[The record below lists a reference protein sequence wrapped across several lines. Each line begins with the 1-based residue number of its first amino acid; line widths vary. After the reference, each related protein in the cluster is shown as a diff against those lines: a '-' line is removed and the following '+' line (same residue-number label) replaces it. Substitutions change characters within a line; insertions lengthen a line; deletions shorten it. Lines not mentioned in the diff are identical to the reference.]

1 MSGFSHPLEDLI
13 ICAFTIYLG
22 RRYNIVYGTPVKLDT
37 PRPNAG
43 PTKMP
48 DYLIPG
54 PSGQEALVEMKRVG
68 PSLQR
73 YAALSRFVRNAV
85 KNAAPRLADA
95 RYYFLF
101 VGSGI
106 PPLPTIRNRASDTKE
121 VRLLGEAIAQTAK
134 SASESASGSYRH
146 KGPPCFSVHRIPGHF
161 PSTEVETCWATDDA
175 WDKTCGQVMDE
186 CEQKFEAA
194 SKKHAAST
202 RAVLLLSDGGF
213 YTADMQS
220 DLRRRKAEGRL
231 ICTTDVCSVYV
242 SDKGLD
248 IEHFWPRSR
257 GHAGTLYPVER
268 HSFLKEWRHLLR
280 SYFKG

>member
-22 RRYNIVYGTPVKLDT
+22 RRYNIAYGTPIKLDT
-37 PRPNAG
+37 PRSNAG

-54 PSGQEALVEMKRVG
+54 PPDQEVLVEMKRVG
-68 PSLQR
+68 PSLQH

-85 KNAAPRLADA
+85 KNATPRLVDA

-106 PPLPTIRNRASDTKE
+106 PPLPTIRDLAGDTKE
-121 VRLLGEAIAQTAK
+121 VRLFGEAITQAVK
-134 SASESASGSYRH
+134 SASESAGGSYIH
-146 KGPPCFSVHRIPGHF
+146 KGPPYFSVRRIPGHF
-161 PSTEVETCWATDDA
+161 LSTEVETFWTTDDA
-175 WDKTCGQVMDE
+175 WDKKCGQELDQ
-186 CEQKFEAA
+186 CEKKFEAV
-194 SKKHAAST
+194 SEKRTAST
-202 RAVLLLSDGGF
+202 RAVLLLSYGGF
-213 YTADMQS
+213 DTADMRS
-220 DLRRRKAEGRL
+220 ELRRRKREGRL
-231 ICTTDVCSVYV
+231 IYTTDVCSVYV
-242 SDKGLD
+242 SDKGLS

-257 GHAGTLYPVER
+257 GYAGTLYPVER
-268 HSFLKEWRHLLR
+268 HFFLKEWRHLLR